1 MCFAA
6 HKVRARI
13 RHFGHLTEHLFEAMI
28 WVMESIHKNHGPQKH
43 ACRSGR
49 SSSPTWRFFLRR
61 FMFFCNGFLIVG
73 KHVIEHEKQE
83 KWQCNAGKQ
92 SALTLSRAFE
102 DCLSSDSKV
111 PNLSRR
117 HACTGNARI
126 RFAVNQLE
134 GICGKP
140 IYNVYCIFIYI
151 YTVSRSLLVGTA
163 VANDSTTRTTRS
175 TTCDGHTWYL

>member
-1 MCFAA
+1 M
-6 HKVRARI
+6 
-13 RHFGHLTEHLFEAMI
+13 
-28 WVMESIHKNHGPQKH
+28 
-43 ACRSGR
+43 
-49 SSSPTWRFFLRR
+49 
-61 FMFFCNGFLIVG
+61 
-73 KHVIEHEKQE
+73 IEHEKQE